1 MQERKAECSTKAEI
15 KEKNSEGQQNMS
27 EASKDA
33 QVMTAVE
40 H

>member
-15 KEKNSEGQQNMS
+15 KEKNAEGQQHMS
-27 EASKDA
+27 EVSKAA
-33 QVMTAVE
+33 QVMTAVG